1 LKLIIQIPCYNEAD
15 TIGLTLAELPRQI
28 EGVDSVEWLIINDG
42 SKDDTVSAAKAA
54 GADHIVNLSK
64 NKGLATA
71 FMVGLEECLKLG
83 ADVIVNTDADNQ
95 YNAKDIPALIRP
107 IIEGKADIVIGAR
120 PIDTVEHFSMLKR
133 ILQKFGSY
141 VVRLASNTDV
151 ADAPSGFRAISRDA
165 ALHLNV
171 FNAYTYTLETIIQA
185 GQKNMIIVS
194 VPVRTN
200 KDIRPSRLI
209 KSMPSYIKRSMLTIV
224 RIFVVYQPFRFF
236 LTIGLII
243 FSLGFT
249 LGLRYIYYLVTYYVT
264 GVEVKGHVQS
274 LILASVLLGIGFQ
287 TMLVAFIADLMSV
300 NRRLLEDLQ
309 CRLRNMDFLKAK
321 NGEKT
326 DDKRES

>member
-1 LKLIIQIPCYNEAD
+1 LKLIIQIPCYNEAE
-15 TIGLTLAELPRQI
+15 TIGLTLGELPRQI
-28 EGVDSVEWLIINDG
+28 EGFDSVEWLIINDG
-42 SKDDTVSAAKAA
+42 SKDDTVSVAKAA
-54 GADHIVNLSK
+54 GADYIVNLSK

-71 FMVGLEECLKLG
+71 FMVGLEECLKRG

-95 YNAKDIPALIRP
+95 YNAKDIPALVRP

-185 GQKNMIIVS
+185 GQKNMIIMS

-236 LTIGLII
+236 LTMGLII
-243 FSLGFT
+243 FSLGFI

-300 NRRLLEDLQ
+300 NRRLLEDLRY
-309 CRLRNMDFLKAK
+309 RLRNMDFLKVK

>member
-1 LKLIIQIPCYNEAD
+1 MKLIIQIPCYNEAE
-15 TIGLTLAELPRQI
+15 TIGLALGELPRQV
-28 EGVDSVEWLIINDG
+28 EGFDSVEWLVINDG
-42 SKDDTVSAAKAA
+42 SKDDTVSVATAA
-54 GADHIVNLSK
+54 GADHVVNLSK

-71 FMVGLEECLKLG
+71 FMVGLEECLKHG

-95 YNAKDIPALIRP
+95 YNAKDITALVRP
-107 IIEGKADIVIGAR
+107 IIDGKADIVIGAR
-120 PIDTVEHFSMLKR
+120 PIDTVEHFSTMKR

-185 GQKNMIIVS
+185 GQKNMVVVS
-194 VPVRTN
+194 VPIRTN
-200 KDIRPSRLI
+200 RDLRPSRLI
-209 KSMPSYIKRSMLTIV
+209 TSIPSYVKRSMLTIV

-236 LTIGLII
+236 LTMGLII
-243 FSLGFT
+243 FSLGFI
-249 LGLRYIYYLVTYYVT
+249 LGLRYIYYLVAYYVAGT
-264 GVEVKGHVQS
+264 EVKGHVQS

-300 NRRLLEDLQ
+300 NRKLLEDLQ
-309 CRLRNMDFLKAK
+309 YRLRSMNFLKAK
-321 NGEKT
+321 NREMM
-326 DDKRES
+326 DDKHEN

>member
-1 LKLIIQIPCYNEAD
+1 MKLIIQIPCYNEAD